1 MAGFLV
7 AAAAL
12 CSIAV
17 LIVVRA
23 LRTRSHGTAAVS
35 WSATNAALHAA
46 ELAAVERDAPG
57 DLAARDEIYR
67 RALEEGIAAPAARI
81 LPTSRGVVFAAA
93 SAVPLIACALYLLV
107 GNPVALRAP
116 DAMTEG
122 GAALPTVEALD
133 AHLRHEPRDGR
144 AWVVLARLH
153 MQADRFQPAAQAY
166 EQALAVA
173 PKISGDPDVW
183 CELADAL
190 GMVQGG
196 SLRGKPTAFIDRALS
211 LRPGHPRA
219 LEMAGSAAIEAGDYA
234 AAQRHWSA
242 LLAQLRA
249 GSPEHAQLQTALG
262 RVEERIAVGRP

>member
-1 MAGFLV
+1 MAGFLI

-23 LRTRSHGTAAVS
+23 LRTRSHGGVAVS

-46 ELAAVERDAPG
+46 ELAALEVERPG
-57 DLAARDEIYR
+57 DAAARDEVYR
-67 RALEEGIAAPAARI
+67 RALEEGAAAPAARR
-81 LPTSRGVVFAAA
+81 LPISHGVVVTAA

-107 GNPVALRAP
+107 GNPVALQAP
-116 DAMTEG
+116 VAMSDG
-122 GAALPTVEALD
+122 GATLPTIETLE

-153 MQADRFQPAAQAY
+153 MQADRFQPAAEAY
-166 EQALAVA
+166 ERGLAVA
-173 PKISGDPDVW
+173 PKVAGDPEVW

-190 GMVQGG
+190 GMAQGG
-196 SLRGKPTAFIDRALS
+196 SLRGKPAKLIDRALS
-211 LRPGHPRA
+211 LRPAHPRA

-242 LLAQLRA
+242 LLAQLPA
-249 GSPEHAQLQTALG
+249 GSPEHAQLEAALE
-262 RVEERIAVGRP
+262 RVEQRM